1 MADRNTQAEDFI
13 GAANASTT
21 AINTILAEEANR
33 IGGDIHR
40 RMVHTSPWIDLIPQ
54 TQFPDGSGYQLTTL
68 VYDRAIPTKDK
79 DGDSA
84 GANWNNVGSL
94 ATGGNEFSTSL
105 LNQPLNDAAD
115 DIQGPSGTGGTT
127 SSAGT
132 DQRSFINF
140 SKQLKKYNIQ
150 RAMVESPRINVED
163 LRYAAHRQD
172 QLRAILDSLAEATRF
187 TWENRYRDEFDRIAD
202 NIVTCKTAA
211 SVFNTGQENVQSD
224 ALAVGADDATAG
236 NEDDT
241 ATEITANISNAVLD
255 KCYFQMIRKGA
266 GGNGYGRENGR
277 PVFGLVL
284 SSEASYQLMTEA
296 GFRDDVRYNNAVV
309 SDLIAPLGIEKSFR
323 GFYHL
328 IDDLA
333 PRFASDT
340 TSPDD
345 DNTLNRVEPYTVTN
359 GKVTVNP
366 AYETAPFEAAYIIH
380 PEVMESQIPSPFSG
394 AAGVTF
400 NPVNYKG
407 DFKWTNI
414 LNEATNPDGSIG
426 FFRGVLASASKPIKT
441 DCGYAILFRRVS
453 TTPAAV

>member
-1 MADRNTQAEDFI
+1 MADRDTKQSDFV

-40 RMVHTSPWIDLIPQ
+40 RMVHTSPWMDLIPQ

-68 VYDRAIPTKDK
+68 VYDRAIPTKDD
-79 DGDSA
+79 DGDIA

-94 ATGGNEFSTSL
+94 SSGGNEFSTSL

-115 DIQGPSGTGGTT
+115 AIQGPSGTV
-127 SSAGT
+127 AGT

-140 SKQLKKYNIQ
+140 SKQLKKYIIQ
-150 RAMVESPRINVED
+150 RAMFESPRINVED

-172 QLRAILDSLAEATRF
+172 QLRAIIDSLAEATRF
-187 TWENRYRDEFDRIAD
+187 TWENRYRDEFDRLAD

-211 SVFNTGQENVQSD
+211 SVFNTGKENTQSD
-224 ALAVGADDATAG
+224 ALNVGADDAGSG
-236 NEDDT
+236 NTDDT
-241 ATEITANISNAVLD
+241 ATEVTANISNAVLD
-255 KCYFQMIRKGA
+255 KCYFQLIRKGA
-266 GGNGYGRENGR
+266 SGQSYGRENGR

-340 TSPDD
+340 TSPND
-345 DNTLNRVEPYTVTN
+345 DNTLNRVNPYFVEN
-359 GKVTVNP
+359 GKVIVNS

-380 PEVMESQIPSPFSG
+380 PSVMESQIPSPFTG

>member
-150 RAMVESPRINVED
+150 R
-163 LRYAAHRQD
+163 
-172 QLRAILDSLAEATRF
+172 
-187 TWENRYRDEFDRIAD
+187 
-202 NIVTCKTAA
+202 
-211 SVFNTGQENVQSD
+211 
-224 ALAVGADDATAG
+224 
-236 NEDDT
+236 
-241 ATEITANISNAVLD
+241 
-255 KCYFQMIRKGA
+255 
-266 GGNGYGRENGR
+266 GR
-277 PVFGLVL
+277 PQICG
-284 SSEASYQLMTEA
+284 SSS
-296 GFRDDVRYNNAVV
+296 G
-309 SDLIAPLGIEKSFR
+309 SAPC
-323 GFYHL
+323 Y
-328 IDDLA
+328 
-333 PRFASDT
+333 P
-340 TSPDD
+340 
-345 DNTLNRVEPYTVTN
+345 
-359 GKVTVNP
+359 
-366 AYETAPFEAAYIIH
+366 
-380 PEVMESQIPSPFSG
+380 
-394 AAGVTF
+394 
-400 NPVNYKG
+400 
-407 DFKWTNI
+407 
-414 LNEATNPDGSIG
+414 
-426 FFRGVLASASKPIKT
+426 
-441 DCGYAILFRRVS
+441 
-453 TTPAAV
+453 